1 MTRPYDS
8 IDLIDTQVAAANR
21 SVDRL
26 KRFDR
31 AAKEHLE
38 QHQRWLEQYV
48 AQEAREKERHERRL
62 RHLHLRHQR
71 RVGRQRVV
79 QWCKQLAVA
88 VALFVR
94 SSGLSMLNGVVSA
107 LIYLAELLLISAS
120 WLGANVYALARL
132 LTKLLAVSFS
142 CQAQGLRPGALDR
155 QTVFNRPVL
164 EPGEGQR
171 FRAFPCRCRV
181 GQLLLDRRQSS
192 RPRVVTSQIGV
203 CN

>member
-8 IDLIDTQVAAANR
+8 IDLIDTQIAAANR

-79 QWCKQLAVA
+79 QWCKQLALA

-107 LIYLAELLLISAS
+107 LIYLAELLSISAS

-132 LTKLLAVSFS
+132 L
-142 CQAQGLRPGALDR
+142 
-155 QTVFNRPVL
+155 
-164 EPGEGQR
+164 
-171 FRAFPCRCRV
+171 
-181 GQLLLDRRQSS
+181 
-192 RPRVVTSQIGV
+192 I
-203 CN
+203 

>member
-8 IDLIDTQVAAANR
+8 IDLIDTQIAAANR

-62 RHLHLRHQR
+62 RHLHLRHER

-79 QWCKQLAVA
+79 QWCKQLALA

-120 WLGANVYALARL
+120 WLGANIYALARL

-142 CQAQGLRPGALDR
+142 WGQAQGLRPGALDR
-155 QTVFNRPVL
+155 QTVF
-164 EPGEGQR
+164 ES
-171 FRAFPCRCRV
+171 ACR
-181 GQLLLDRRQSS
+181 GA
-192 RPRVVTSQIGV
+192 G
-203 CN
+203 